1 MARDATARDTDSEQ
15 SLLDRRSYLKLTG
28 AAMASVAAAGASS
41 DSANAASYDTITV
54 PAGGTETI
62 QVGSGETF
70 ENTLI
75 DMTADGAS
83 AQIIPKG
90 DDWTVR
96 NVAFKGNHPGGNY
109 LLTPGVSSKDGH
121 GLIENVY
128 MGDGQTEGSDMG
140 GVWVNG
146 NLPHRGTIT
155 FRNVHIAHMIDNGL
169 YGMDSGYW
177 GYGGVVNV
185 EDSYFD
191 SNNIANIRVGS
202 IDGRTC
208 HVKNCVVKADSTRAC
223 REGCSSPGAK
233 NSRGVWAWFGPVEV
247 TGSDVGGSSPRVTK
261 DGGHIEE
268 SDTRWGSEANVDRV
282 PEGAPM
288 SPEEAIGG
296 GQ

>member
-1 MARDATARDTDSEQ
+1 MARHETARDTDSEQ
-15 SLLDRRSYLKLTG
+15 SLLDRRSYLKMAG
-28 AAMASVAAAGASS
+28 AAAASVAAAGASS
-41 DSANAASYDTITV
+41 GAASAASHDTITV

-62 QVGSGETF
+62 TVESGETF

-83 AQIIPKG
+83 AQINASG
-90 DDWTVR
+90 DDWTIR

-109 LLTPGVSSKDGH
+109 LLTPGVTSEDGH

-128 MGDGQTEGSDMG
+128 MGDGQTEGSGKG

-169 YGMDSGYW
+169 YGMDGGYH
-177 GYGGVVNV
+177 GVGGVVNV

-208 HVKNCVVKADSTRAC
+208 HVENCVVKADSTRPC
-223 REGCSSPGAK
+223 GTGCSSPGAT
-233 NSRGVWAWFGPVEV
+233 NSRGVWAWFGPVKV
-247 TGSDVGGSSPRVTK
+247 TDSDVGGSSPQSTK
-261 DGGHIEE
+261 DGGTIEE
-268 SDTRWGSEANVDRV
+268 SNTRWGAEADTGRV
-282 PEGAPM
+282 PDGVPM
-288 SPEEAIGG
+288 AAEEAVG

>member
-1 MARDATARDTDSEQ
+1 MARDDTARDTDSEQ
-15 SLLDRRSYLKLTG
+15 SLLDRRSYLKLAG
-28 AAMASVAAAGASS
+28 AAAASVAAAGASS
-41 DSANAASYDTITV
+41 GSANAASYDTITV
-54 PAGGTETI
+54 PAGGTEVIT
-62 QVGSGETF
+62 VGSGETF

-83 AQIIPKG
+83 AQLNVSG

-109 LLTPGVSSKDGH
+109 LLTPGVTSEDGH

-128 MGDGQTEGSDMG
+128 MGDGQTEGSGKG
-140 GVWVNG
+140 GIWVNG

-155 FRNVHIAHMIDNGL
+155 FRNVHVAHMIDNGL
-169 YGMDSGYW
+169 YGMDGGYH
-177 GYGGVVNV
+177 GVGGVVNV

-202 IDGRTC
+202 VDGRVC
-208 HVKNCVVKADSTRAC
+208 HVKNCVVKADSTRPC
-223 REGCSSPGAK
+223 GTGCSSPGAT

-247 TGSDVGGSSPRVTK
+247 TDSDVGGSSPRATK
-261 DGGHIEE
+261 DGGYIEE
-268 SDTRWGSEANVDRV
+268 SDTRWGADADTDRV
-282 PEGAPM
+282 PEGVPM
-288 SPEEAIGG
+288 AAEEAVG